1 MTDKEYKDLVA
12 KIEREFPIRMKLREL
27 AGMPKINPKNYNA
40 LMDFDETIAELFL
53 KVAMEK
59 PENLLAAM
67 SLIKGD

>member
-1 MTDKEYKDLVA
+1 MTDKEYHDLKA

-40 LMDFDETIAELFL
+40 LMDFDQSIAELFL